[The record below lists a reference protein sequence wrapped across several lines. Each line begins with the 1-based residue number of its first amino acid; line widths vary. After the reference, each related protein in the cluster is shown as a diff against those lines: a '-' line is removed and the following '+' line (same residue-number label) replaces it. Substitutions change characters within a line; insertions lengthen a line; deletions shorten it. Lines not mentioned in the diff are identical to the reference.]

1 MIAFG
6 GGSNTLLFVVNRM
19 AGTNGKVYIFPCASE
34 FVLQVDT
41 VHMVAKNV
49 GLNLRDSG
57 MELVHQNK
65 WQNGLTCWFDQ
76 CVYGISQAGH
86 TLLRIDC
93 SGTTVD
99 EDSPDPI
106 VTTWKLPPP
115 RIECRDKFEGGVYT
129 SSGVM
134 YTVPNNHKGVLR
146 IEPTTNGTNHQWE
159 SIDNKVDIES

>member
-146 IEPTTNGTNHQWE
+146 IEPTTNGSPST
-159 SIDNKVDIES
+159 IK

>member
-1 MIAFG
+1 
-6 GGSNTLLFVVNRM
+6 M

-34 FVLQVDT
+34 HVLQVDT
-41 VHMVAKNV
+41 VNGIAKNV
-49 GLNLRDSG
+49 GSNLRDSG

-65 WQNGLTCWFDQ
+65 WQNGLTCWQDE

-93 SGTTVD
+93 ANTTSD
-99 EDSPDPI
+99 WDSPDPI

-129 SSGVM
+129 ATGVM

-146 IEPTTNGTNHQWE
+146 IEPIVIGQAKQTKDRCYVLQ
-159 SIDNKVDIES
+159 NKTIR